1 MITKY
6 RHAKF
11 DQHPDV
17 AEHRL
22 NKTFLMDTNK
32 YKKPLSSMSVT
43 DDMYVTVKTKVS
55 RPEGHKPKKNQ
66 THHLHAVV

>member
-1 MITKY
+1 
-6 RHAKF
+6 
-11 DQHPDV
+11 
-17 AEHRL
+17 
-22 NKTFLMDTNK
+22 MDTNK
-32 YKKPLSSMSVT
+32 YKKPLSGMSVT